1 MMNKSSD
8 DLSYIGGYASY
19 ESPWG
24 TLSGSA
30 SASSDNSR
38 QFSLNTDGGF
48 VLHSGGLTFSNDSF
62 SDSDT
67 LAVIQAPGAKG
78 ARINYGN
85 STVDRWGY
93 GVTSALS
100 PYHENRIALDINDLE
115 NDVELKS
122 TSTVAV
128 PRQEPSS
135 LLILKQFRDNRQL

>member
-1 MMNKSSD
+1 MTVLVIPTLW
-8 DLSYIGGYASY
+8 LSF
-19 ESPWG
+19 
-24 TLSGSA
+24 
-30 SASSDNSR
+30 R
-38 QFSLNTDGGF
+38 RR
-48 VLHSGGLTFSNDSF
+48 
-62 SDSDT
+62 
-67 LAVIQAPGAKG
+67 GAKG

-100 PYHENRIALDINDLE
+100 PYHENRIALDINDPLE

-128 PRQEPSS
+128 PREAKSS